1 MKKII
6 AITLVLLIGLF
17 MLGGCGSSDVQRS
30 TTQQEEDTNPEP
42 QGSPSR
48 TGSAIPQPPA
58 LPED

>member
-17 MLGGCGSSDVQRS
+17 MLGGCGSSDVQQ
-30 TTQQEEDTNPEP
+30 TTEQEEGTNPEP

-48 TGSAIPQPPA
+48 TGSAVPQPPP